1 MVFVVK
7 REKADKSLEVLSTDH
22 AGESSECVDCVPK
35 KRNTPKGS
43 KLLITLQVSDDMG
56 LGEIAPL

>member
-35 KRNTPKGS
+35 KEIRQNHDS
-43 KLLITLQVSDDMG
+43 RLETLDHPPS
-56 LGEIAPL
+56 E